1 MRAMNKK
8 FAYTFNAGERLAQVL
23 NEKDMN
29 RRDVC
34 RATGISPSTLYDFL
48 YNGRDISSARL
59 AAICREIGTSMD
71 YIMGLKK

>member
-8 FAYTFNAGERLAQVL
+8 FAYTFDAGERLQGIL
-23 NEKDMN
+23 NQKDIELTN
-29 RRDVC
+29 VSKR
-34 RATGISPSTLYDFL
+34 TGIARSTLYDFI

-59 AAICREIGTSMD
+59 AVICKHVGVSMD

>member
-8 FAYTFNAGERLAQVL
+8 FAYTFDAGERLAQVL
-23 NEKDMN
+23 NEKDIN

-34 RATGISPSTLYDFL
+34 RATGISASTLYEFL

-59 AAICREIGTSMD
+59 AVICRHVGVSMD